1 MTMDAVFQI
10 IVGGLTLGSTYALA
24 AIGLS
29 LTYGTMGMF
38 NMAHGVLMTI
48 GAYSAYVAA
57 SILGLPLFVGFA
69 FALLV
74 GMVTGGLLHLLVVRY
89 MLDTPRFE
97 INVIVVTAGV
107 AILLEDLILK
117 QFGAYPFRQP
127 VQLAGSLRIGEV
139 TVTAQNLVTFA
150 VAFVLISATAWV
162 LLRTRFGRAIRAT
175 AMDREAAM
183 LMGVNADR
191 TFLHVLLIAGGL
203 AAAAG
208 VLISAQTTLS
218 PAMGTNPLLR
228 AFVIC
233 VFAGLGSVGGAG
245 IAAILLGLFEVAIQ
259 YTLGVQYG
267 FPFMLGLVVVVIIF
281 RPAGLFG
288 HTVVERK

>member
-1 MTMDAVFQI
+1 MDVVFQI
-10 IVGGLTLGSTYALA
+10 VVAGLTLGSTYALA

-48 GAYSAYVAA
+48 GAYAAYVATA
-57 SILGLPLFVGFA
+57 LIGMPMLLGLAVA
-69 FALLV
+69 IVV
-74 GMVTGGLLHLLVVRY
+74 GMTVGGLLHLLVVRH

-107 AILLEDLILK
+107 AILLEDRLLK
-117 QFGAYPFRQP
+117 QFGGYPFRQP
-127 VQLAGSLRIGEV
+127 VQFEGAVLLGPV
-139 TVTAQNLVTFA
+139 TITAQDIVTFA
-150 VAFVLISATAWV
+150 VAFLLIGATAWL
-162 LLRTRFGRAIRAT
+162 LLRSRFGRAIRAT

-191 TFLHVLLIAGGL
+191 TFLHVLLIAGAL

-208 VLISAQTTLS
+208 VLISAQTMLT
-218 PAMGTNPLLR
+218 PQMGTNPLLR

-245 IAAILLGLFEVAIQ
+245 IAALLLGIFEVAVQ
-259 YTLGVQYG
+259 YVFGVQYG
-267 FPFMLGLVVVVIIF
+267 FPFMLGLVVLVLIF

-288 HTVVERK
+288 REVVERK

>member
-1 MTMDAVFQI
+1 MDTLFQI
-10 IVGGLTLGSTYALA
+10 VVAGLTLGSTYALA

-38 NMAHGVLMTI
+38 NMSHGVFMTI
-48 GAYSAYVAA
+48 GAYAAYVATGL
-57 SILGLPLFVGFA
+57 LGLPMLAGFTVA
-69 FALLV
+69 VLV
-74 GMVTGGLLHLLVVRY
+74 GMLVGGLLHLLVVRH
-89 MLDTPRFE
+89 MLDAPQFE

-107 AILLEDLILK
+107 AILLEDQILK
-117 QFGAYPFRQP
+117 QFGGYPFRQP
-127 VQLAGSLRIGEV
+127 VQFDGAMQIGVV
-139 TVTAQNLVTFA
+139 TVTAQDMVTFA
-150 VAFVLISATAWV
+150 VAFVLIAATGWV

-191 TFLHVLLIAGGL
+191 TFLHVLLIAGAL

-218 PAMGTNPLLR
+218 PQMGTNPLLR

-245 IAAILLGLFEVAIQ
+245 IAALLLGLFEVAVQ
-259 YTLGVQYG
+259 YLLGVQYG
-267 FPFMLGLVVVVIIF
+267 FPLMLGLVVLVLIF
-281 RPAGLFG
+281 RPSGLFG
-288 HTVVERK
+288 REVVERK